1 MSVGETLARARA
13 ERGLS
18 VEDVSSATRIR
29 SSLVRDIEND
39 QFERCGGEVYA
50 RGHIRSIARVVGIDA
65 APLIEEFDRDH
76 GGSPVPVAPVA
87 PYDPSVNE
95 RTERRR
101 PNWAA
106 AMVVALVAVIGFA
119 GWQLVAGNGTTTG
132 SASHHGVAGPS
143 ESASPRPASPSPTP
157 STGPALAQVT
167 PDQATVLIRVVGD
180 SSWVSVKG
188 ADGRI
193 VFQGLMQHGASQ
205 VFRDPALLQLVIGN
219 APAVQMVVNN
229 HDIGVPP
236 STGNVARLAVR
247 KGDLTASPA

>member
-1 MSVGETLARARA
+1 MSVGESLARARA

-29 SSLVRDIEND
+29 SSIVRDIESD
-39 QFERCGGEVYA
+39 TFDRCGGDVYA
-50 RGHIRSIARVVGIDA
+50 RGHIRSIAHVVGIDPT
-65 APLIEEFDRDH
+65 PLVEEFDRGR
-76 GGSPVPVAPVA
+76 GGTPVPVAPVA

-106 AMVVALVAVIGFA
+106 AMIVALLAVIGYA
-119 GWQLVAGNGTTTG
+119 GYAFVADSGSGPAKSARTAVG
-132 SASHHGVAGPS
+132 PSASATPTPTQ
-143 ESASPRPASPSPTP
+143 ASPTP
-157 STGPALAQVT
+157 SSGPALAQVT
-167 PDQATVLIRVVGD
+167 PDQATVLIRIIGD

-188 ADGRI
+188 ADGRLI
-193 VFQGLMQHGASQ
+193 FQGLMPHGATQ

-236 STGNVARLAVR
+236 SSGNVARLAVR